1 MTRRSSWIP
10 TPRCVILTLAASAAA
25 MPSSATTR
33 AVDPI
38 AALIGEYS
46 KEGTSAEYMQ
56 RSSDK
61 SYARYVLN
69 RPEFPYADEVVR
81 ALPTADEP
89 TRRAVAK
96 ASTPEH
102 PVNQR
107 DLHNMKVWDLGFT
120 KARMGYDIHSLPAEL
135 YFPGA
140 ANAVKAGVE
149 PDIYKQALHLTGSE
163 YPAIAANYAVAAQL
177 LRAKLAST
185 PRQRWMER
193 GLRQDVIDHFV
204 HADDVSKL
212 SDFDLHYLIQLLDG
226 AMAGWDAGH
235 QSAYGQREL
244 PTLFRVGRTAA
255 AYRERSHY
263 DAPPCLAN
271 GRYDPAHAGMGGFD
285 RRPLCFGDAT
295 DRAVH
300 TWYAG
305 TLRHEL
311 SAPAVRR
318 MAAPLRSSRQGW
330 IGVARP
336 GAIDLASRKEVVEAK
351 VANNLLIAGDLS
363 YRDGSDATRRALRL
377 TCKDEL

>member
-1 MTRRSSWIP
+1 MPLRA
-10 TPRCVILTLAASAAA
+10 ILALVASAAT
-25 MPSSATTR
+25 MPSGATTR
-33 AVDPI
+33 VVDPI
-38 AALIGEYS
+38 AALIREYS

-56 RSSDK
+56 RDSDK
-61 SYARYVLN
+61 TYARYVLN
-69 RPEFPYADEVVR
+69 RPDFPYADEVVR
-81 ALPTADEP
+81 ALPSADEP
-89 TRRAVAK
+89 TRRAVVT
-96 ASTPEH
+96 ASTPER

-120 KARMGYDIHSLPAEL
+120 KARMGYDIHWLPAEL

-149 PDIYKQALHLTGSE
+149 PDIYAQALRLTGGG

-185 PRQRWMER
+185 PRQRWTER

-204 HADDVSKL
+204 HADDATKL

-226 AMAGWDAGH
+226 AMAGWDVGH
-235 QSAYGQREL
+235 QSVYGLREL
-244 PTLFRVGRTAA
+244 PLPFRVGRIAA
-255 AYRERSHY
+255 AYRERNPY
-263 DAPPCLAN
+263 DDPPCLAN
-271 GRYDPAHAGMGGFD
+271 GRYDPAQAGMGGFD

-300 TWYAG
+300 AWYAG
-305 TLRHEL
+305 TLRDEL
-311 SAPAVRR
+311 STRAVER

-336 GAIDLASRKEVVEAK
+336 GAIGLASRKEVVEAK
-351 VANNLLIAGDLS
+351 VANNLLVVGDLS
-363 YRDGSDATRRALRL
+363 YRDGSDATRRALHL